1 MRKYIFLIIGIIL
14 LGGCSEEAVEPVEE
28 DVIEAEGSQALVEE
42 RLTREEQ
49 TQVLKD
55 YYGMIS
61 SNSSNED
68 IIKLVDENISKL
80 DKDIVDEIVL
90 SLEDHL
96 SLSNKSIK
104 YLSETL
110 VKYKEYASEEIKSYL
125 DILKR
130 EGEMVFTDG
139 ESMVVDLKDLIERG
153 IKAEN
158 HLRTYPDGKT
168 MNKVKNYYSAY
179 IYAAIQGVGN
189 QYIYAGEGTS
199 KVREDVLNQY
209 KEVVEDYPEFNI
221 GKIFQLYIDTLALDK
236 DDLNGESVLKF
247 YEDLDVITKDTQF

>member
-14 LGGCSEEAVEPVEE
+14 LGGCSKEAVEPVEE

-68 IIKLVDENISKL
+68 IIKL
-80 DKDIVDEIVL
+80 VDEIVL